1 MSFFIRIPPFS
12 ALKGYVYLTDAHTHP
27 RNRIR
32 SRGRSD
38 PPAAPVWTRPQS
50 DTPRDR
56 APIENNASARAQ
68 ASAGSM
74 PAHCPVPTLR
84 AAAGNRR
91 RQGGYTAPV
100 PDRGAKKRPAGQI
113 AIPAQKPLGHPHI
126 DRHAHRERVLRL
138 QPAHKL
144 HKGAPHL
151 RVNARIEPQP
161 DASAASGHRCA
172 LPGRVAP

>member
-12 ALKGYVYLTDAHTHP
+12 ALKGYVFLTDAHTHP

-74 PAHCPVPTLR
+74 QRTVLSPRCEQLR
-84 AAAGNRR
+84 VIADGKADIRLLFR
-91 RQGGYTAPV
+91 IT
-100 PDRGAKKRPAGQI
+100 GAKKCPAGQI
-113 AIPAQKPLGHPHI
+113 AIPT
-126 DRHAHRERVLRL
+126 
-138 QPAHKL
+138 
-144 HKGAPHL
+144 
-151 RVNARIEPQP
+151 
-161 DASAASGHRCA
+161 
-172 LPGRVAP
+172 